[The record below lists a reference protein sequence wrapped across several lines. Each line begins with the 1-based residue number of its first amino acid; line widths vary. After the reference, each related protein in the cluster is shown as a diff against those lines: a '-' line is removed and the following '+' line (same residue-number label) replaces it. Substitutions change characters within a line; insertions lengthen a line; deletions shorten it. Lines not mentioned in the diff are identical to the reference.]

1 MNKPKQLSLNDI
13 FNDCLKSFTNDK
25 PNFFTLLDE
34 NPDLD
39 SFIPVTFWYHFHQ
52 HESRPREYPLTA
64 FIRALIIQR
73 IFSIPTD
80 SLLLIFLRYSREFRE
95 FCGFR
100 KVPDASKITRFKQD
114 FLDDLRVMFDH
125 LVELT
130 EPVCQAI
137 DTARASMTIFDTS
150 GIEAYVQENN
160 PKYAD
165 SIIKRLK
172 AWKKAVGAPKHYDPY
187 KATYASMPPHAF
199 ANPEVKQM
207 YINGHFCYAYKFG
220 IVTNGLGDAATLH
233 ADLLLAGITQQITVL
248 LADRIHKH
256 QYIRSLRPL
265 IVA

>member
-1 MNKPKQLSLNDI
+1 ML
-13 FNDCLKSFTNDK
+13 
-25 PNFFTLLDE
+25 
-34 NPDLD
+34 
-39 SFIPVTFWYHFHQ
+39 
-52 HESRPREYPLTA
+52 
-64 FIRALIIQR
+64 
-73 IFSIPTD
+73 
-80 SLLLIFLRYSREFRE
+80 
-95 FCGFR
+95 
-100 KVPDASKITRFKQD
+100 
-114 FLDDLRVMFDH
+114 MFDH

-220 IVTNGLGDAATLH
+220 IVTNGLGYAATH